1 MPQIA
6 NTYSTYGATG
16 IREELADVIYRISP
30 EETPLINNISRGET
44 VGQAF
49 YEWQNDSLA
58 AAAANDQIEGDD
70 YTTFPAVVPTVRLG
84 NYVQI
89 STKQVIV
96 SGSNEVATKAG
107 RKSEM
112 AYQLALRSAELKRDM
127 ELIASQNQAARAGS
141 NVLSRRTAG
150 LEAFLRTNDNRSTG
164 GTPGADP
171 TLSGGTSGF
180 PNAGPT
186 DGSIPRAFTEVILR
200 DVMQK
205 CFTSGGKPTMVLVGP
220 AQKQVVSTFAGIAQ
234 QRRDTGDSAAVVIG
248 AADVYLSDFGKL
260 SIVPSRFSRNR
271 TALFIQPEHA
281 GIVTFRPFQQIP
293 LAKTGDAEKRL
304 LLVEWGLK
312 VNHEAAHGVAAD
324 LT

>member
-6 NTYSTYGATG
+6 NTYSTYGAVG
-16 IREELADVIYRISP
+16 IREELSDVIYRISP
-30 EETPLINNISRGET
+30 EETPLINNIGRGET

-49 YEWQNDSLA
+49 YEWQNDALA

-70 YTTFPAVVPTVRLG
+70 YTAFPAVVPTTRLG

-127 ELIASQNQAARAGS
+127 EFVASQNQAARAG
-141 NVLSRRTAG
+141 NNTTSRRTAG
-150 LEAFLRTNDNRSTG
+150 FEAFLRTNDNRGAT
-164 GTPGADP
+164 GADP

-180 PNAGPT
+180 PNASPT
-186 DGSIPRAFTEVILR
+186 DGTARAFTEVILR

-205 CFTSGGKPTMVLVGP
+205 CFTAGGKPTMLLVGP
-220 AQKQVVSTFAGIAQ
+220 AQKQVVSAFAGIAQ
-234 QRRDTGDSAAVVIG
+234 QRRDTGDSAAVIVG
-248 AADVYLSDFGKL
+248 AADVYLSDFGRL
-260 SIVPSRFSRNR
+260 SVVPSRFSRNR

-312 VNHEAAHGVAAD
+312 VTHEAAHGVAAD

>member
-1 MPQIA
+1 MAQIA
-6 NTYSTYGATG
+6 NTYSTYGAVG
-16 IREELADVIYRISP
+16 IREELSDVIYRISP

-49 YEWQNDSLA
+49 YEWQNDALA

-70 YTTFPAVVPTVRLG
+70 YVTFPAVVPTTRLG

-127 ELIASQNQAARAGS
+127 ELIASQNQAARAG
-141 NVLSRRTAG
+141 NNTTSRRTAG
-150 LEAFLRTNDNRSTG
+150 FEAFLRTNDNRGAT
-164 GTPGADP
+164 GADG

-180 PNAGPT
+180 PNAAPV
-186 DGSIPRAFTEVILR
+186 DGTLRPFTEVILK

-205 CFTSGGKPTMVLVGP
+205 CFTAGGKPTMLLVGP
-220 AQKQVVSTFAGIAQ
+220 AQKQVVSGFAGIAQ
-234 QRRDTGDSAAVVIG
+234 QRRDTGDSAAVIVG

-260 SIVPSRFSRNR
+260 SVVPSRFSRNR

-281 GIVTFRPFQQIP
+281 GLVTFRPFQQIP

-312 VNHEAAHGVAAD
+312 VTHEAAHGVAAD
-324 LT
+324 LQ